1 MSRIMA
7 KEEIRKP
14 ICTGEVMQKENI
26 IKYAILS
33 RVDGQESREI
43 RVYRQERYEWFKR
56 RFDQY

>member
-43 RVYRQERYEWFKR
+43 RVYRQERYEW
-56 RFDQY
+56 Y